1 MRRPRPPQVKA
12 RPWLHGDRVIPGIAF
27 MRGQR
32 VLAHMTAAQARNT
45 ADKLHDLAD
54 QLEAA
59 VKPNGKPMA
68 KAPAGHARAVRGKRK
83 PQDSGDK
90 SVLLPRTSPNSTSKR
105 GNTAHKAGV
114 SAHYPQPTLT
124 AADGTEE
131 PPLPATIAE

>member
-1 MRRPRPPQVKA
+1 MSRPRPPQVKA

-54 QLEAA
+54 QLEQQ
-59 VKPNGKPMA
+59 
-68 KAPAGHARAVRGKRK
+68 ARNR
-83 PQDSGDK
+83 S
-90 SVLLPRTSPNSTSKR
+90 

-114 SAHYPQPTLT
+114 SAHHPQPKLT
-124 AADGTEE
+124 AADGTGE
-131 PPLPATIAE
+131 PLLPATIAD